1 MRNILWALAVAL
13 AFVVHSC
20 SPQSGLDSKVTHQLV
35 ESDSFT
41 FMAKR
46 ANTSSYDVINI
57 MNSLPNS
64 SSSRMLQLD
73 YGYTIVVKKDEIT
86 VTLPYFGRM
95 YNPSFDRDKN
105 SFRFTTKDFV
115 FKKNQDSKGKWL
127 ISIEPKDVQHVS
139 IINIEVFKNGNAFVS
154 INASDR
160 QPITYDGY
168 IMQNEILKK

>member
-1 MRNILWALAVAL
+1 MKNIFWGVMGALVL
-13 AFVVHSC
+13 IIHSC
-20 SPQSGLDSKVTHQLV
+20 SSQSGLDPKVTHQLV

-46 ANTSSYDVINI
+46 ANTTSYDVINV

-64 SSSRMLQLD
+64 TSSRMLQLD
-73 YGYTIVVKKDEIT
+73 YGYTIVVKKGEVG

-95 YNPSFDRDKN
+95 YNASFDRDKN

-115 FKKNQDSKGKWL
+115 LKKKQDNKGKWL
-127 ISIEPKDVQHVS
+127 VTIEPKDVQHVS
-139 IINIEVFKNGNAFVS
+139 LINIEVFKNGNAFVS
-154 INASDR
+154 INANDR

-168 IMQNEILKK
+168 IMQNEIVKK